1 VRVKD
6 RGDSGVSGSRTT
18 DKRLVVMQKSRWEK
32 MNKLQTRICSIP
44 YYRRDQYDL
53 LREESIDKETFSIS
67 YEEMMAITESTHRD
81 MENNGFKVVRV
92 DVDIKEL
99 LEWATSLSVTLNPES
114 RTKFAME
121 KLKKMISNKLITV

>member
-1 VRVKD
+1 MLD
-6 RGDSGVSGSRTT
+6 
-18 DKRLVVMQKSRWEK
+18 VMQKCRWEK

-44 YYRRDQYDL
+44 YYRREQYDL
-53 LREESIDKETFSIS
+53 LREASIDKETFSIS

-81 MENNGFKVVRV
+81 MENKGFKVVRV

-99 LEWATSLSVTLNPES
+99 LEWATSLSASLNPES

-121 KLKKMISNKLITV
+121 KLKEMISNKSITV

>member
-1 VRVKD
+1 
-6 RGDSGVSGSRTT
+6 
-18 DKRLVVMQKSRWEK
+18 

-44 YYRRDQYDL
+44 YYRREQYDL
-53 LREESIDKETFSIS
+53 LREASIDKETFAIS

-81 MENNGFKVVRV
+81 MESKGFKVVRV

-99 LEWATSLSVTLNPES
+99 LEWAASLSVRLDPES

-121 KLKKMISNKLITV
+121 KLKEEISNRAITV